1 MILVNLAGVLPLFK
15 LSYKIGWYREQIPL
29 HGLGRVCFLIYRSG
43 GDVLKRIYIF
53 DTTLRDGEQTPG
65 VNLNKIEKLEIAKQ
79 LEKLGVDVIEVGF
92 PVTSSG
98 DFEAVKLIAQSIN
111 GPVITALARAVKSD
125 IDTAWEAI
133 KYSKRP
139 RIHTFIATSEIHMKH
154 KLNMT
159 RKEVLNKAVEMVA
172 YAKGLCNDIEFS
184 PEDATRT
191 DVEFLYEIIAAVID
205 AGATVIN
212 IPDTVGYSTP
222 KEFGD
227 LIAGIKK
234 NVKNIDRATISVHC
248 HNDLGL
254 AVANSLMAIENGA
267 TQIECAINGLGERAG
282 NAALEE
288 VVMGLKTRSDCF
300 GATNHIVS
308 ENIYSTSSLVKRLTG
323 VDVQHNKAIVGANAF
338 AHESGIHQHGVL
350 NFSGTYEIMTP
361 ESIGLNK
368 NSIVLGKHSGNH
380 AFKQRIRDL
389 GFENI
394 SEETENKAFKKFKE
408 LTDRKKE
415 IYDDDIKALVNEELS
430 ISREG
435 YNLQYF
441 NISCDSKP
449 SAVSKVK
456 LSLEDKSF
464 EGEGNG
470 DGPVD
475 ALFNAIEKA
484 LGMDLTLKD
493 YSLKSITHGRDALGE
508 VLVRIEN
515 QDKIY
520 TGRAVSTDVIEAS
533 GKAYVNAINK
543 IQEKI

>member
-1 MILVNLAGVLPLFK
+1 VK
-15 LSYKIGWYREQIPL
+15 
-29 HGLGRVCFLIYRSG
+29 RV
-43 GDVLKRIYIF
+43 YIF

-92 PVTSSG
+92 PVTSSE
-98 DFEAVKLIAQSIN
+98 DFEAVKLIAQNIK
-111 GPVITALARAVKSD
+111 GPIITALARAVKGD

-133 KYSKRP
+133 KYSKKP

-159 RKEVLNKAVEMVA
+159 GEEVLNKAAEMVA

-191 DVEFLYEIIAAVID
+191 DVEFLYRIIEAVIE
-205 AGATVIN
+205 AGATIIN

-227 LIAGIKK
+227 LISGIKK
-234 NVKNIDRATISVHC
+234 NVKNIDKVIISVHC

-254 AVANSLMAIENGA
+254 AVANSLIAIENGA
-267 TQIECAINGLGERAG
+267 VQIECAVNGLGERAG

-288 VVMGLKTRSDCF
+288 IVMGLKTRSDCF
-300 GATNHIVS
+300 GATNHIIT
-308 ENIYSTSSLVKRLTG
+308 ENIYNTSSLVKRLTG

-368 NSIVLGKHSGNH
+368 NFIVLGKHSGHH
-380 AFKQRIRDL
+380 AFKQKIKDL
-389 GFENI
+389 GFESI
-394 SEETENKAFKKFKE
+394 SEEAINKAFRKFKE
-408 LTDRKKE
+408 LADRKKE
-415 IYDDDIKALVNEELS
+415 IYDEDIKALVNDELL
-430 ISREG
+430 ITKEG

-441 NISCDSKP
+441 HISSDSEP
-449 SAVSKVK
+449 SAVSRVK
-456 LSLEDKSF
+456 LSIEDKNF
-464 EGEGNG
+464 YGEANG

-484 LGMDLTLKD
+484 LGMDLCLKE

-515 QDKIY
+515 LDKIY
-520 TGRAVSTDVIEAS
+520 TGRAISTDVIEAS
-533 GKAYVNAINK
+533 AKAYVNAINK

>member
-1 MILVNLAGVLPLFK
+1 M
-15 LSYKIGWYREQIPL
+15 
-29 HGLGRVCFLIYRSG
+29 
-43 GDVLKRIYIF
+43 KRIYIF

-65 VNLNKIEKLEIAKQ
+65 VNLNKNEKLEIARQ

-98 DFEAVKLIAQSIN
+98 DFEAVKLIAQSIK

-133 KYSKRP
+133 KYSKKP

-159 RKEVLNKAVEMVA
+159 EEEVLKKASEMVA
-172 YAKGLCNDIEFS
+172 YAKGLCDDIEFS

-191 DVEFLYEIIAAVID
+191 DAEFLYRIIEAVIE

-222 KEFGD
+222 KEFGA

-234 NVKNIDRATISVHC
+234 NVKNIDRAIISVHC

-254 AVANSLMAIENGA
+254 AVANSLTAIESGA
-267 TQIECAINGLGERAG
+267 EQIECAVNGLGERAG

-288 VVMGLKTRSDCF
+288 IVMGLKTRSDCF
-300 GATNHIVS
+300 DATNQIIT
-308 ENIYSTSSLVKRLTG
+308 ENIYSTSSLVQRLTG

-350 NFSGTYEIMTP
+350 SFRETYEIMAP
-361 ESIGLNK
+361 QSIGLNK
-368 NSIVLGKHSGNH
+368 NFIVLGKHSGHH
-380 AFKQRIRDL
+380 AFIDKIRSL
-389 GFENI
+389 GFEDL
-394 SEETENKAFKKFKE
+394 SEEAISKAFKRFKE

-415 IYDDDIKALVNEELS
+415 IFDEDIEAIVNHEILKS
-430 ISREG
+430 NEG

-441 NISCDSKP
+441 SIASDSKP
-449 SAVSKVK
+449 SSTSRVK
-456 LSLEDKSF
+456 ISFKDQCF
-464 EGEGNG
+464 EGEANG

-475 ALFNAIEKA
+475 AVFNAIENA
-484 LGMDLTLKD
+484 LGMDLALKG
-493 YSLKSITHGRDALGE
+493 YSLKSLTGGRDAFGE
-508 VLVRIEN
+508 VLVKIEN
-515 QDKIY
+515 ENRIY
-520 TGRAVSTDVIEAS
+520 TGRAASTDVIEAS
-533 GKAYVNAINK
+533 AKAYVNAINK
-543 IQEKI
+543 IKERI

>member
-1 MILVNLAGVLPLFK
+1 LKGV
-15 LSYKIGWYREQIPL
+15 
-29 HGLGRVCFLIYRSG
+29 
-43 GDVLKRIYIF
+43 YIF

-98 DFEAVKLIAQSIN
+98 DFEAVKLIAQSIK

-133 KYSKRP
+133 KYSEKP
-139 RIHTFIATSEIHMKH
+139 RIHTFIATSEIHMKY

-159 RKEVLNKAVEMVA
+159 REEVLNKAAEMVA
-172 YAKGLCNDIEFS
+172 YAKGLCRDIEFS

-191 DVEFLYEIIAAVID
+191 DVEFLYSIIETVID
-205 AGATVIN
+205 AGVTVIN

-222 KEFGD
+222 KEFGG

-234 NVKNIDRATISVHC
+234 NVKNIDRAIISVHC

-267 TQIECAINGLGERAG
+267 AQIECAVNGLGERAG

-288 VVMGLKTRSDCF
+288 VVMGLKTRRDCF
-300 GATNHIVS
+300 GATNHIIS
-308 ENIYSTSSLVKRLTG
+308 ENIYNTSLLVKRLTG

-361 ESIGLNK
+361 ESIGLNR

-380 AFKQRIRDL
+380 AFRQRIKDL

-394 SEETENKAFKKFKE
+394 SEEAENKAFKKFKE

-415 IYDDDIKALVNEELS
+415 IYDEDIKALINDELL
-430 ISREG
+430 IFKEG

-441 NISCDSKP
+441 HISSDSKP
-449 SAVSKVK
+449 SAVSRVK
-456 LSLEDKSF
+456 LTLEDKSF
-464 EGEGNG
+464 EGEANG

-484 LGMDLTLKD
+484 LGMDLCLKD
-493 YSLKSITHGRDALGE
+493 YSLKSITHGRDAMGE

-533 GKAYVNAINK
+533 AKAYVNAINK
-543 IQEKI
+543 ILEKI